1 MNALWFSMHTVAHC
15 HGCIDLRQFPGIFL
29 PVPQRDVAQAKA
41 TAKGRPVQHEAYVLT
56 RPEDAVDDNG
66 RVFVAFTTDC
76 LLQRQSELPEH
87 AAADATYKA
96 RLPID
101 LQLHVCFHLVK
112 RGARQLDC
120 GDCSRSKK

>member
-1 MNALWFSMHTVAHC
+1 MVVF
-15 HGCIDLRQFPGIFL
+15 DLRQFSGIFL
-29 PVPQRDVAQAKA
+29 PVPQRDVVQAKA

-96 RLPID
+96 CEPVLKDSTQFLSKPVFFC
-101 LQLHVCFHLVK
+101 LT
-112 RGARQLDC
+112 
-120 GDCSRSKK
+120 GDI